1 MRRPLDRRFDLY
13 RAQCRTLKLSDE
25 AKEEILHRIKELT
38 AEQDGAAGLEN
49 AVDSKGR
56 AGENPSAHA
65 RRWRRKPHEAHRSAT
80 WPNRRRPLAAAAA
93 CAVAAL
99 ALVAAAPLALTIAPH
114 GDEDPSSPVAAD
126 NTGQQHDN
134 LEAALGNHGFTIR
147 AYAADANSEEDAYEW
162 GTAVVS
168 GNDQPIALFYPQS
181 GGHTDTLWA
190 EENGDITYA
199 VFQDAFTVEGDNIER
214 IQIHVSDGEL
224 YRQTIERNVPV
235 YRRQSLLGPDPAQRG
250 KWPGY
255 EDCDALGYL
264 ERLVRDENGR
274 QTRQDD
280 VTRFKRIGAVIDL
293 SKSDDERV
301 GTRDIQFGQVIMATT
316 PADDVPFVPPA
327 GTALEDMFRKVLKHP
342 ESSDPTRFTITV
354 TFNDGTCKTQVIELR
369 EGWTDTDK
377 DGNPLH
383 PVRIETERVEPD
395 SMWVVYG
402 AVVEEN
408 DEPFPYAD
416 LPANEYADTV
426 MLPTP
431 SCLDV
436 STPNE

>member
-25 AKEEILHRIKELT
+25 AKGEIFQRIKELT
-38 AEQDGAAGLEN
+38 AGQNDTAGPEN
-49 AVDSKGR
+49 AIDSKTR
-56 AGENPSAHA
+56 TDEDPSARA
-65 RRWRRKPHEAHRSAT
+65 YRRLRNPHEAHRSAT
-80 WPNRRRPLAAAAA
+80 RPSRRRPLVAAVA
-93 CAVAAL
+93 CAAAAL
-99 ALVAAAPLALTIAPH
+99 ALVAAAPLALTAAL
-114 GDEDPSSPVAAD
+114 GGGEDPSSPVAAD
-126 NTGQQHDN
+126 NTGQQRGN

-147 AYAADANSEEDAYEW
+147 AYAADADSEENAYEW
-162 GTAVVS
+162 GTAMVS

-214 IQIHVSDGEL
+214 VQIHVSDGEL
-224 YRQTIERNVPV
+224 YRQTIERNVPA
-235 YRRQSLLGPDPAQRG
+235 YRRQGLLGPDPSQRG
-250 KWPGY
+250 KWYGY

-264 ERLVRDENGR
+264 ERLVRDENGH
-274 QTRQDD
+274 QSRQDD

-316 PADDVPFVPPA
+316 PADDVPFVPPG
-327 GTALEDMFRKVLKHP
+327 GTALEDMFRKVLARP
-342 ESSDPTRFTITV
+342 EGSAPTHFTITV
-354 TFNDGTCKTQVIELR
+354 TFSDGTCKTQVIELR
-369 EGWTDTDK
+369 DGWTDAGE
-377 DGNPLH
+377 DGNLLH

-402 AVVEEN
+402 AVIEEN

-431 SCLDV
+431 SCLDI